1 MRRATSVDTNV
12 ALVGGLQG
20 VFNASNVNGRNIT
33 DVDIAEGAYAGWD
46 LSGGAEEY
54 GPDWRESHIE
64 VFEGGGEL
72 N

>member
-1 MRRATSVDTNV
+1 M
-12 ALVGGLQG
+12 
-20 VFNASNVNGRNIT
+20 FNAPNVDGRNVT

-46 LSGGAEEY
+46 LGGGAEEY

-64 VFEGGGEL
+64 VFEREDEL